1 MSNLKTIL
9 TVIILILIGTNAYT
23 GFIHYGMKKQIE
35 QNQSVIETQIINR
48 KVLEFT
54 DIFIRKVLKA
64 DGEIDFDTRLN
75 LENLVRDLEDESIL
89 EQWQKFTESKTPT
102 QAQLEVKNLL
112 ELLIGK
118 IKT

>member
-9 TVIILILIGTNAYT
+9 IIIILILIGTNAYT
-23 GFIHYGMKKQIE
+23 GFVHYGMIKKIE
-35 QNQSVIETQIINR
+35 QNQSIIDSQIINR

-54 DIFIRKVLKA
+54 DIFIKKVLKA
-64 DGEIDFDTRLN
+64 EGEIDFETRLS
-75 LENLVRDLEDESIL
+75 LENLVRDLEDETIL
-89 EQWQKFTESKTPT
+89 NQWQKFTESKTPT

-112 ELLIGK
+112 EILIGK